1 MDDANLKQVTKNIK
15 ELIKQIAEYNEE
27 YKNMDAETKASFTKV
42 LNVSNES
49 QDKSASMLVSLNSTN
64 ALMLEELKKQTRGGK
79 QMNDALGGAA

>member
-1 MDDANLKQVTKNIK
+1 MDNSNNFGISNICWSSNCFTTKSNCIF
-15 ELIKQIAEYNEE
+15 A
-27 YKNMDAETKASFTKV
+27 ASFTKV